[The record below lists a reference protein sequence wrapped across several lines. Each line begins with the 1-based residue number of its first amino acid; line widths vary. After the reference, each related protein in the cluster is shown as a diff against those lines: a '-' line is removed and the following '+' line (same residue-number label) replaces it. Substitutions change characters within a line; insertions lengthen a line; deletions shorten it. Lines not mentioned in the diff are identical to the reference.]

1 MTIIRQKKY
10 IFKQQLSAEHG
21 MRTVLR
27 FLFTVYCFFAIM
39 GTRKQNNT
47 AILCKEGDVTKIL
60 IRQKLIKRIKSN
72 FNSIKRVKNELKS
85 S

>member
-27 FLFTVYCFFAIM
+27 FLFTVYCFFCHNGNKKA
-39 GTRKQNNT
+39 
-47 AILCKEGDVTKIL
+47 E
-60 IRQKLIKRIKSN
+60 
-72 FNSIKRVKNELKS
+72 
-85 S
+85 

>member
-27 FLFTVYCFFAIM
+27 FCIVCISMRQLMPKFSLSY
-39 GTRKQNNT
+39 
-47 AILCKEGDVTKIL
+47 ILVTYFL
-60 IRQKLIKRIKSN
+60 ASL
-72 FNSIKRVKNELKS
+72 
-85 S
+85 

>member
-47 AILCKEGDVTKIL
+47 AILRKAGDGY
-60 IRQKLIKRIKSN
+60 
-72 FNSIKRVKNELKS
+72 
-85 S
+85 

>member
-1 MTIIRQKKY
+1 MTMLLQKKY

-27 FLFTVYCFFAIM
+27 FFFTVYCFFAIM

-47 AILCKEGDVTKIL
+47 AIL
-60 IRQKLIKRIKSN
+60 
-72 FNSIKRVKNELKS
+72 
-85 S
+85 

>member
-1 MTIIRQKKY
+1 MK
-10 IFKQQLSAEHG
+10 G
-21 MRTVLR
+21 
-27 FLFTVYCFFAIM
+27 
-39 GTRKQNNT
+39 
-47 AILCKEGDVTKIL
+47 GDVTKIL

>member
-10 IFKQQLSAEHG
+10 IFKQQLSAELG
-21 MRTVLR
+21 MQTVLR

-47 AILCKEGDVTKIL
+47 AIL
-60 IRQKLIKRIKSN
+60 
-72 FNSIKRVKNELKS
+72 
-85 S
+85 